1 MSIIQAEINNQSVGS
16 LPVISDG
23 SVMEMAN
30 KLEEMKQRL
39 QLVKRFFKEVM
50 EKDVDYGIIPGTD
63 KPALYQPGA
72 DKLNALYN
80 FSKVIANKEE
90 NKDYNTGHYDAT
102 VKVRLIHRGT
112 GIMVAEG
119 EGSCSTRESKYHYRW
134 VYERD
139 IPKGINP
146 ADLSS
151 KDYENKTTG
160 AKWTKYRI
168 ENEDLFSLWNTVL
181 KMATKRAYVAAT
193 LAGTGLSGIFSQEE
207 DEMDAWIEGES
218 TREAPELQPQINT
231 KGQKI
236 DKKDLSV
243 TVSFGRFKGKNLGHI
258 LDEDPTYLEWL
269 SNNAQAEKVRKAC
282 ANILN
287 AINNRQPFMAEEALH
302 QVNTGNGYPSTQ
314 DEAELN
320 ELFPGGEPI

>member
-1 MSIIQAEINNQSVGS
+1 MSIIPAEINNQSVGS

-72 DKLNALYN
+72 DKINALYN
-80 FSKVIANKEE
+80 FSKVIAGKEE

-102 VKVRLIHRGT
+102 VKVRLVHRGT
-112 GIMVAEG
+112 GVMIAEG

-146 ADLSS
+146 TDLVS

-168 ENEDLFSLWNTVL
+168 ENEDLYSLWNTVL

-218 TREAPELQPQINT
+218 AREVPELQPQINN
-231 KGQKI
+231 KGSAI

-287 AINNRQPFMAEEALH
+287 AINNQQPFMAEEPLH
-302 QVNTGNGYPSTQ
+302 QVSTGNGYPSAQ

-320 ELFPGGEPI
+320 ALFPGGEPI